1 MQKRRML
8 LWGQLA
14 LGLFLAAAPW
24 ILDFSAIMSARTIDL
39 FAGIVISFIALW
51 LLFWEK
57 LDEPIQ

>member
-8 LWGQLA
+8 LWGQLV